1 MSPRTHFAAPET
13 LSFHTFSDALD
24 PRRPDEVQA
33 KDHGAAQEPSHQH
46 GHLQGDKQQD
56 GDFAGDKDPKTAAN
70 PQTGPAIV
78 MVEDGATGQFNRA
91 NRSLTHFTEFAP
103 AIVVLMLVA
112 RDAFPA
118 AVFILSVVY
127 AYGRV
132 IHQTGEAGVSR
143 ALVLS

>member
-1 MSPRTHFAAPET
+1 MKFKAQIMGAHKNLRTNMAIY
-13 LSFHTFSDALD
+13 
-24 PRRPDEVQA
+24 
-33 KDHGAAQEPSHQH
+33 
-46 GHLQGDKQQD
+46 KQMD
-56 GDFAGDKDPKTAAN
+56 GDGVQQADS
-70 PQTGPAIV
+70 PAIV

-112 RDAFPA
+112 RDAFPT

-132 IHQTGEAGVSR
+132 IHQTGEAGVSHARFLSR
-143 ALVLS
+143 ASVRRMTERLCQNPTVHTAMALA

>member
-1 MSPRTHFAAPET
+1 MLSIRADPMKFKQKIMGQHKNLRTNMAIYKAI
-13 LSFHTFSDALD
+13 D
-24 PRRPDEVQA
+24 PGATSAGEDTA
-33 KDHGAAQEPSHQH
+33 KTS
-46 GHLQGDKQQD
+46 
-56 GDFAGDKDPKTAAN
+56 
-70 PQTGPAIV
+70 QTGPAIV

-132 IHQTGEAGVSR
+132 IHQTGEAGASR
-143 ALVLS
+143 ALFFF

>member
-1 MSPRTHFAAPET
+1 MLSIRADPMKFKAKIMGQHKNLRTNMAIYKAIN
-13 LSFHTFSDALD
+13 
-24 PRRPDEVQA
+24 
-33 KDHGAAQEPSHQH
+33 K
-46 GHLQGDKQQD
+46 D